1 MRAASGRIGDDRIQ
15 SLDIEEVEVA
25 LSKCPRS
32 LRFTVVSVE
41 RSATELNRRR
51 VHFASVCQKNVGG
64 ISIDVGEHQVLHA
77 TREQADP
84 ILDFT
89 TTRAFDWGNE
99 LMRELRPDRWTLW
112 LELLNTAREQFN
124 KAEAPKKIL

>member
-1 MRAASGRIGDDRIQ
+1 MRAAPGRIGDDRIQ

-32 LRFTVVSVE
+32 LSFTVVSVE
-41 RSATELNRRR
+41 RSATELDRRR
-51 VHFASVCQKNVGG
+51 VHFASVCQENVGVF
-64 ISIDVGEHQVLHA
+64 SIDVGEDQVLHP

-84 ILDFT
+84 ILDLT
-89 TTRAFDWGNE
+89 AARAFDGGNE
-99 LMRELRPDRWTLW
+99 LMGELRSDRWSLW

-124 KAEAPKKIL
+124 KAESPKKIL